1 MSLFSLYSKL
11 PVKLQDWLIQ
21 LYSFKVEKQ
30 RFGKEYKTLLK
41 SLIESDKWTEKQI
54 REYKEANL
62 KRILEY
68 AYNHTPF
75 YKNSF
80 DRHGVKPSDFT
91 KLEDLEKFPI
101 LTKEEVRENWKNMI
115 SDEFTEK
122 DLIPYHTSGS
132 TGKALDFYW
141 TKHNL
146 QYYWATVSRGRFR
159 FGIDEL
165 KKPKHLNL
173 TGKIVVP
180 LSQNKPP
187 YWRFRRAQNQYML
200 NMQHITPNK
209 IHDIVE
215 FINKEKFEFFV
226 GYPSILNSLATAI
239 REAGLE
245 IINPPRFFFS
255 SAEKLYD
262 FQKKNIAEVFKNT
275 QFVEHYGFSENAGGA
290 SQAPDGLYY
299 EDFELGHLE
308 LIDTIENED
317 SVTGT
322 LLATGFQ
329 NLGMPFI
336 RYNVGDTATFVKQKH
351 NDSFDSNNLDEYSRI
366 QTHRSS
372 LGSKNKTNSD
382 YEKYLTSSPNL
393 KSQKISVIEGRNGDY
408 VVTPEGARIMR
419 FGYLF
424 NDISNL
430 MECQVRQYKLGEVVI
445 CMVLRNNQDDKSDI
459 ESSIRE
465 KIKQWI
471 SPLLNVKFEYP
482 LEIPRTQSGK
492 FKAVVS
498 FLKDK

>member
-1 MSLFSLYSKL
+1 MSLFTLYSKL
-11 PVKLQDWLIQ
+11 PVRIQDWLIQ

-30 RFGKEYKTLLK
+30 RFGREYKEILISLK
-41 SLIESDKWTEKQI
+41 ESEKWTEKQI

-62 KRILEY
+62 KKILEY

-80 DRHGVKPSDFT
+80 DRHGVKPSDFN
-91 KLEDLEKFPI
+91 KLEDIEKFPV
-101 LTKEEVRENWKNMI
+101 LTKEEVRENWKKMV
-115 SDEFTEK
+115 SDEFSEK
-122 DLIPYHTSGS
+122 DLIRYHTSGS

-255 SAEKLYD
+255 SAEKLYN

-336 RYNVGDTATFVKQKH
+336 RYNVGDTATFKKEPG
-351 NDSFDSNNLDEYSRI
+351 LYL
-366 QTHRSS
+366 SS
-372 LGSKNKTNSD
+372 AVI
-382 YEKYLTSSPNL
+382 EK
-393 KSQKISVIEGRNGDY
+393 IEGRTEDY
-408 VVTPEGARIMR
+408 IITPEGSKITRLDYIFKGTNGIREA
-419 FGYLF
+419 
-424 NDISNL
+424 
-430 MECQVRQYKLGEVVI
+430 QVIQSKLGEITVKYIGRDNFSPSELTKIEEVI
-445 CMVLRNNQDDKSDI
+445 KNS
-459 ESSIRE
+459 
-465 KIKQWI
+465 I
-471 SPLLNVKFEYP
+471 SPSLKINFEKVN
-482 LEIPRTQSGK
+482 EIPRTQSGK